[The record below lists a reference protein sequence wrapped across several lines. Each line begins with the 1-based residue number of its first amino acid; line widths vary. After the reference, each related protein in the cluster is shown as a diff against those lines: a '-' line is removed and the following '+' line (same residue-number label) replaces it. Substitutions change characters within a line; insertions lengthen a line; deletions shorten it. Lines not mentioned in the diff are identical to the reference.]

1 MKSFLA
7 VLTFTLLSLSLIAQD
22 GTIFGKWK
30 TIDDNTGKVRSIVE
44 IYKKDG
50 KAYGKIV
57 KLFRT
62 PEQIQDPVCVNCEDD
77 RKGEKVLGL
86 EIIRGMEDD
95 GDEWEDGTILDPESG
110 KVYDCK
116 IWLEEDNPN
125 TLNVRGYIAFFYR
138 TQYWERVN

>member
-7 VLTFTLLSLSLIAQD
+7 AFTFTLLSLSLLAQD
-22 GTIFGKWK
+22 ATIFGKWK

-44 IYKKDG
+44 IYEKDG
-50 KAYGKIV
+50 KAYGRIV

-62 PEQIQDPVCVNCEDD
+62 PDQIQDPVCKNCEDD

-86 EIIRGMEDD
+86 EIIRGMEKDD
-95 GDEWEDGTILDPESG
+95 DEWEDGTILDPESG
-110 KVYDCK
+110 KIYDCS
-116 IWLEEDNPN
+116 IWLDEDDPN

-138 TQYWERVN
+138 TQNWKRVE